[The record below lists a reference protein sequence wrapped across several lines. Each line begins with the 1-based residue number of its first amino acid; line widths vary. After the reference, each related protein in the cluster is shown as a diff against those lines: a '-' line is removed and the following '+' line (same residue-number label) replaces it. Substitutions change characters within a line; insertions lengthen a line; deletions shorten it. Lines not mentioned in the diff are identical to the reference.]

1 MSQSKHIESYVHDG
15 RIGVLVEFKFEDSLL
30 VGVDDF
36 RTFTHDLAMHIA
48 ATNPKSLEDLLQ
60 QCFVKDP
67 DISVEKVIQ
76 QHIMKFGENIEVSRF
91 TRWDTEPTSPN
102 DGGGPPK
109 DPALALRVVK

>member
-15 RIGVLVEFKFEDSLL
+15 RIGVLVEFKFEDSS
-30 VGVDDF
+30 
-36 RTFTHDLAMHIA
+36 HDLAMHIA